1 MPALPIPT
9 SRIPRILPGVIVAV
23 LAMSGCGSNKTRAG
37 AGAANPSAS
46 REPAVVGS
54 GPGSAGTRVS
64 GPGVAPRDT
73 ASTAT
78 PSHEGESVG
87 TGSDKW
93 IEDGPPTTFDPNL
106 KPVFFDFDSDK
117 LNADARA
124 TVQRNVAYLKA
135 NPRLGVVLRG
145 HTDSRGSPEYNLAL
159 GSRRALAVMEA
170 LIAAG
175 IPPERVETV
184 SFGEEIPAVE
194 TDDETKEAQNR
205 RVEFFVYTMN

>member
-1 MPALPIPT
+1 MAASSNIPC
-9 SRIPRILPGVIVAV
+9 PGLRTLAWVLCLLV
-23 LAMSGCGSNKTRAG
+23 LAGCGARKSKVGT
-37 AGAANPSAS
+37 GAANPSATGTPS
-46 REPAVVGS
+46 AVGS

-64 GPGVAPRDT
+64 GPGVAPRDVPSGPAPT
-73 ASTAT
+73 APDET
-78 PSHEGESVG
+78 VG

-93 IEDGPPTTFDPNL
+93 IEEGPSTATDPNL
-106 KPVFFDFDSDK
+106 KPVFFEFDSDK
-117 LNADARA
+117 LSAEGRA
-124 TVQRNVAYLKA
+124 TLERNVAYLKA
-135 NPRLGVVLRG
+135 NPKLGVVLRG

-194 TDDETKEAQNR
+194 TDDETMESKNR
-205 RVEFFVYTMN
+205 RVEFFVYTLD